1 MGFIK
6 YADIVTAKLGFQ
18 TCSII
23 IIVLVVKINFSMSFV
38 VAIMVIA
45 NVHAAIEKE
54 SFLRQN

>member
-1 MGFIK
+1 MGFTK
-6 YADIVTAKLGFQ
+6 YANIVTAKLGFQ
-18 TCSII
+18 TCFI

-38 VAIMVIA
+38 VAIMVIT

>member
-23 IIVLVVKINFSMSFV
+23 VLVVKINFSMSFV
-38 VAIMVIA
+38 VAIMVIT